1 MQFRT
6 MGVVL
11 MVAFF
16 GGGSSAPLHAQDAT
30 VISDREACTVV
41 LSYLSEGFV
50 REKAWVWWGPR
61 QDKGGAWGGVSRGQ
75 IIAAEPTPSGI
86 HFRLKHAKEHE
97 VSFEYKDFSAVEN
110 VFLFERKS
118 WPVINFKPAMQKG
131 DGITIEYVLDDRL
144 AQGLNKLVSDARAGY
159 PYDCHIALTPAEAA
173 KELADFQQKAAAW
186 RALNPKPPVS
196 DEVTKK
202 RLLAED
208 AVEQKNIDAAAGY
221 YRAGVTLDP
230 TWAPGWFN
238 AALINAELKNYADA
252 AFDMKH
258 YLILVPDAPDA
269 AAAKEKVLL
278 WEAKAEQAGGK

>member
-1 MQFRT
+1 

-11 MVAFF
+11 IVAFF
-16 GGGSSAPLHAQDAT
+16 AGGSSATLHAQNAT
-30 VISDREACTVV
+30 VISASEACTVV
-41 LSYLSEGFV
+41 LSYLSDGFV
-50 REKAWVWWGPR
+50 RQKAWVWWGPR
-61 QDKGGAWGGVSRGQ
+61 QDNDAYWKGVSRGQ
-75 IIAAEPTPSGI
+75 IVAAEPTPSGMR
-86 HFRLKHAKEHE
+86 FRLKHAKEHE
-97 VSFEYKDFSAVEN
+97 VSFEYKDFSAVEATFSFGN
-110 VFLFERKS
+110 KKY
-118 WPVINFKPAMQKG
+118 PIINFKPAIQKG
-131 DGITIEYVLDDRL
+131 NGMTIDGLVPDDRL
-144 AQGLNKLVSDARAGY
+144 AQGLNKLVSDAHAGY
-159 PYDCHIALTPAEAA
+159 PYECHSAPTPADAA

-208 AVEQKNIDAAAGY
+208 AVEQKNFDAAAGY

-258 YLILVPDAPDA
+258 YLILLPDAPDA

-278 WEAKAEQAGGK
+278 WEAKAEQGSAK

>member
-1 MQFRT
+1 MQFT
-6 MGVVL
+6 KVHGILLGAVL
-11 MVAFF
+11 TAVSCAT
-16 GGGSSAPLHAQDAT
+16 LHAQNAT

-41 LSYLSEGFV
+41 LSYLSSGFV
-50 REKAWVWWGPR
+50 REYARIAQDYYPGPHGWN
-61 QDKGGAWGGVSRGQ
+61 DIIGG
-75 IIAAEPTPSGI
+75 EPTPSGI
-86 HFRLKHAKEHE
+86 RFRLKGKRKQE
-97 VSFEYKDFSAVEN
+97 VSLDYKDFSGVEVN
-110 VFLFERKS
+110 ENTIRFKFLTQEKHYLDIDFWTLGTFRVK
-118 WPVINFKPAMQKG
+118 VQG
-131 DGITIEYVLDDRL
+131 VVDDRL
-144 AQGLNKLVSDARAGY
+144 VQALNKFISDARAGY
-159 PYDCHIALTPAEAA
+159 PYDCHNALTPAESA

-208 AVEQKNIDAAAGY
+208 AVEQKNFDAAAGY